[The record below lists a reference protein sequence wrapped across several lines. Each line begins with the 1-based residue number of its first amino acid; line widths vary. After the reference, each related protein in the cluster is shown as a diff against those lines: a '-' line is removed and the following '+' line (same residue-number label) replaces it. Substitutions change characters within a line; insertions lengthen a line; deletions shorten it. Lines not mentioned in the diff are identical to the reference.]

1 MGPAIVIPAFI
12 GTYAAT
18 CGTLSAVTCA
28 VHDNSQV
35 PVHRGEYVVQYF
47 IDALKGSEV
56 VLGALGSNNL
66 RNAEVFTKAYPEIVR
81 GM

>member
-28 VHDNSQV
+28 VHDNS
-35 PVHRGEYVVQYF
+35 RCK
-47 IDALKGSEV
+47 IK
-56 VLGALGSNNL
+56 
-66 RNAEVFTKAYPEIVR
+66 
-81 GM
+81 